1 MKQSPFKRSKQAG
14 SKPTDSKPPSFTTD
28 FTAIQKRGRQWCD
41 GIHRRQPFWWGSL
54 LSLGLAIG
62 VQTVGLIEPIE
73 LVIYDRLI
81 SWQRDRGPDD
91 RLLLVEITE
100 ADIRSQNQWPLSD
113 EILAQALETLQEHNP
128 RSIGIDLY
136 RDIAHPPGESQLN
149 HQLSQ
154 PNIVGITF
162 FGDLET
168 TYVAPHPAIA
178 PEQIGFN
185 DLIVDDDGTARR
197 QWLFSEVE
205 DGSFYAFSLRLA
217 LKYLDQESDW
227 PPDDTAHFQSTDTGL
242 QFGNVLLPSLPSNAG
257 GYQATDATGYQT
269 MLRYRSQ
276 EDVARRIS
284 LNELLAKDFNPLWVQ
299 DKVVLLGVTAPSL
312 KDMILTPHSASIDSS
327 NYQMPGVEVHAQMVS
342 QILSNVLDGEAVLGF
357 LPESGEWVW
366 VWAWAL
372 AGGVVGWRLKHPI
385 SLGLAGI
392 LGMGTIVGSSAF
404 LFSTGL
410 WVPAALPIITFTLT
424 SGMMVAY
431 RGFYATYHDP
441 LTGLPNRQMFNR
453 YLHNA
458 LRRNQASPMTE
469 IVSSSLAV
477 LFLDVDRFKTIN
489 EGFGHQQGDR
499 VLLAIARRLRQISSA
514 KIARLGGDEFAIL
527 LEDII
532 SSREALNLVDELQIH
547 LSQPIPLEGQDIV
560 ATASVGIALGQ
571 SGYGYDPEALLRDA
585 HTATYRA
592 KALGTARYEVFSS
605 GMRNQAIH
613 RFQTESDLHQALE
626 RKEFFLNYQPLVN
639 LETGQVDGFEAL
651 VRWRHPER
659 GIIPPGEF
667 ISVAEE
673 TGLIIPMGLWILETA
688 CHQAKTWQTQHPDH
702 PLMMSVN
709 LSTQQFQQISLVHH
723 IDEILQKT
731 GMPGEQLKLE
741 LTESMVMDDVESAI
755 QILLNL
761 KALQIKIGLDD
772 FGTGYSSLSY
782 LHRLPL
788 DTLKIDRSF
797 VAQME
802 EASENREIIKTI
814 VSLGHNLHM
823 NIIAEGVETEEQAQ
837 LLKTLSC
844 EYGQGYYFAKPLEAE
859 AATAALEKRILWHN
873 AIP

>member
-1 MKQSPFKRSKQAG
+1 M
-14 SKPTDSKPPSFTTD
+14 
-28 FTAIQKRGRQWCD
+28 
-41 GIHRRQPFWWGSL
+41 HRRQPFWWGSL
-54 LSLGLAIG
+54 LSLSVA
-62 VQTVGLIEPIE
+62 VGAQALGFIEPME
-73 LVIYDRLI
+73 LVIYDRLT
-81 SWQRDRGPDD
+81 SLQRDRGPDD

-113 EILAQALETLQEHNP
+113 DILAQALETLQAHNP

-136 RDIAHPPGESQLN
+136 RDISHPPGESRLN
-149 HQLSQ
+149 QQLSQ
-154 PNIVGITF
+154 PNIIGITF
-162 FGDLET
+162 FGNLGS
-168 TYVAPHPAIA
+168 TYVPPHPAIA
-178 PEQIGFN
+178 PPQIGFN
-185 DLIVDDDGTARR
+185 DLVVDDDGTARR
-197 QWLFSEVE
+197 QWLFSEVDNE
-205 DGSFYAFSLRLA
+205 PFYAFSLRLA
-217 LKYLDQESDW
+217 LQYLEQENNW
-227 PPDDTAHFQSTDTGL
+227 PPEGTVPFQPTETGL
-242 QFGNVLLPSLPSNAG
+242 QFGDVRLSSLPSNAG
-257 GYQATDATGYQT
+257 GYQDTDTAGFQT

-276 EDVARRIS
+276 DNVARRLT
-284 LNELLAKDFNPLWVQ
+284 LNDLLDKKFNPLWIQ

-312 KDMILTPHSASIDSS
+312 KDVILTPYSASIDSS
-327 NYQMPGVEVHAQMVS
+327 NYQMPGVEVHAQIVS
-342 QILSNVLDGEAVLGF
+342 QILTSVLDDEAVMGF
-357 LPESGEWVW
+357 LPDTGEWVW

-372 AGGVVGWRLKHPI
+372 AGGVVGWCLKHPI
-385 SLGLAGI
+385 SLGLVGL
-392 LGMGTIVGSSAF
+392 LGMAAVGGSGALLLSS
-404 LFSTGL
+404 GL
-410 WVPAALPIITFTLT
+410 WVPTALPAIAFTLT

-441 LTGLPNRQMFNR
+441 LTGLPNRQMFKR

-458 LRRNQASPMTE
+458 LRRNQASPMAE

-477 LFLDVDRFKTIN
+477 LFLDVDRFKSIN
-489 EGFGHQQGDR
+489 EGFGHHQGDR
-499 VLLAIARRLRQISSA
+499 VLLAIARRLRHISSA

-527 LEDII
+527 LENIV
-532 SSREALNLVDELQIH
+532 SSKEALKLVDELQSS
-547 LSQPIPLEGQDIV
+547 LAQPIPLEGQDIV
-560 ATASVGIALGQ
+560 TTASVGIALGQ

-626 RKEFFLNYQPLVN
+626 RQEFFLNYQPLVN

-651 VRWRHPER
+651 VRWQHPER
-659 GIIPPGEF
+659 GRVPPDEF

-688 CHQAKTWQTQHPDH
+688 CQQASTWQKQYPER
-702 PLMMSVN
+702 PLIMSVN
-709 LSTQQFQQISLVHH
+709 LSSQQFQQIDLVYH
-723 IDEILQKT
+723 IDETLKKT
-731 GMPGEQLKLE
+731 GMLGQQLKLE

-814 VSLGHNLHM
+814 VSLGHNLRM

-844 EYGQGYYFAKPLEAE
+844 EYGQGYYFAKPLA
-859 AATAALEKRILWHN
+859 AKDATAVLKKQILWEN
-873 AIP
+873 AVD